1 MVSVP
6 SLSPENEP
14 QNSLPEDPIPT
25 GEANPTEVEI
35 PTREALKSAAR
46 LEWID
51 VFRGLAIVAV
61 ATIHTTG
68 STLGLRRYPD
78 ASWYAMASLKSLLQF
93 AVPAFLML
101 SALVLTRSLLR
112 DSSLGR
118 YVRNRLTTVLWP
130 TIVWTLLCIPY
141 AHWLRPEFSWDQTTQ
156 RVLEGTAQFHLYFL
170 RVLLQM
176 CLILPFLMPLARKR
190 LPFWK
195 VLPLT
200 IVLTL
205 AFFACNRLF
214 WHIHTPASWLFWYVP
229 SITFGMWLATQ
240 TERWLSI
247 ARRGWIFAF
256 IFLLTSGAWYLPFD
270 LLEAQGIDQRSMLF
284 PISQWIFVS
293 SASFLLFCLAV
304 LWCERPKS
312 LLTFTVPLWRIL
324 GRYSLQIYLL
334 HPGILAAQQRIIEPH
349 FISGMVSLKI
359 LILLF
364 ITRLIL
370 CIAVP
375 LLVARILE
383 KCRVSPLLFGR

>member
-1 MVSVP
+1 MFFAAWR
-6 SLSPENEP
+6 LSPC
-14 QNSLPEDPIPT
+14 
-25 GEANPTEVEI
+25 
-35 PTREALKSAAR
+35 
-46 LEWID
+46 
-51 VFRGLAIVAV
+51 

-112 DSSLGR
+112 DASLGR

-200 IVLTL
+200 VVLTL
-205 AFFACNRLF
+205 AFLRLQSPF
-214 WHIHTPASWLFWYVP
+214 
-229 SITFGMWLATQ
+229 LAYPH
-240 TERWLSI
+240 
-247 ARRGWIFAF
+247 ARK
-256 IFLLTSGAWYLPFD
+256 
-270 LLEAQGIDQRSMLF
+270 
-284 PISQWIFVS
+284 
-293 SASFLLFCLAV
+293 LAV
-304 LWCERPKS
+304 LVCAFDHIWDVVSHANRTLAIYCAAR
-312 LLTFTVPLWRIL
+312 LDICLYLFTNKR
-324 GRYSLQIYLL
+324 
-334 HPGILAAQQRIIEPH
+334 
-349 FISGMVSLKI
+349 
-359 LILLF
+359 
-364 ITRLIL
+364 
-370 CIAVP
+370 
-375 LLVARILE
+375 
-383 KCRVSPLLFGR
+383 RVVFAF